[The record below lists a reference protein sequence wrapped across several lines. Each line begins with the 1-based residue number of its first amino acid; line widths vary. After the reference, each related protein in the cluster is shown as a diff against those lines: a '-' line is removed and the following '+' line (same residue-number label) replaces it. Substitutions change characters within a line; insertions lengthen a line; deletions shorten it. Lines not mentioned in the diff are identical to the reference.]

1 MQTRNKPTVTVLIP
15 ALNEGK
21 LIKKIIRDCF
31 GIKQYIVDV
40 LVVIDCKTSDNT
52 EQEAKKNGARVIWGN
67 EPGKGSSVKYALGHL
82 KGDYVIQIDSDYQFI
97 PQDIPKMIEP
107 LINGYDVT
115 LGTRYQKG
123 SSIEKGSVTL
133 FKLIGSFILSLLTSL
148 CAWKLVTDVMA
159 GFKGFKTSVLK
170 DLNPQVSHFGYEAE
184 LVIRASQKKYKI
196 KNIPITYRKRASGRS
211 SVNSIKHG
219 FLVLGTIIKT
229 ALN

>member
-1 MQTRNKPTVTVLIP
+1 MQTKKKAAVTVLIP

-21 LIKKIIRDCF
+21 LIGKIVKDCF
-31 GIKQYIVDV
+31 GVKDYIIDV
-40 LVVIDCKTSDNT
+40 LVVVDCKTNDNT
-52 EQEAKKNGARVIWGN
+52 EQEAKQNGAKVIWGK
-67 EPGKGSSVKYALGHL
+67 EPGKGSSVKCSLKHI
-82 KGDYVIQIDSDYQFI
+82 KGDYVVQIDSDYQFV

-107 LINGYDVT
+107 LLSGYDVT

-123 SSIEKGSVTL
+123 ANVEKGSVTL
-133 FKLIGSFILSLLTSL
+133 FKLIGSYMLSFAASL
-148 CAWKLVTDVMA
+148 CARKRVTDVMA

-229 ALN
+229 TLN